1 VRDQGKGFSPA
12 STPSMKFG
20 LFSIR
25 ERMRAL
31 GGTFEIQ
38 SAPGSATTATLTMPL
53 TAVAQPKKRPESAGP
68 SAVSGR
74 RNDFSAL
81 QKSAVIR
88 VLLVDDH
95 AMVRQGL
102 RSVLEGYADI
112 EVVGEAGNGE
122 EAIEQVIQSKPD
134 VVLMDINM
142 PRMNGV
148 EATTR
153 IKSLYPE
160 SIIIGLSVQTGG
172 HAQQAILKAGAAM
185 LLTKEAAVDELYQA
199 ILNSLTRT
207 RDVLRSEAFSAGD

>member
-1 VRDQGKGFSPA
+1 
-12 STPSMKFG
+12 MKFG

-38 SAPGSATTATLTMPL
+38 SAQGSGTTATLTMPL
-53 TAVAQPKKRPESAGP
+53 RAEAQPKRHPETSGP
-68 SAVSGR
+68 SAASGR
-74 RNDFSAL
+74 QNDFMHSAL
-81 QKSAVIR
+81 HKSAVIR

-112 EVVGEAGNGE
+112 EVVGEASNGE
-122 EAIEQVIQSKPD
+122 EAIEQVIQYKPD

-199 ILNSLTRT
+199 IVNGLKRT
-207 RDVLRSEAFSAGD
+207 RDVVRTEAFSAGD